1 MPKIDQRHPEALE
14 GSQVR
19 NQRLNLSLRGACPER
34 RGNHV
39 STWNTVQL
47 RKLLSL
53 LFISAALIAL
63 VACGSSDSDSP
74 NDTVSTT
81 NDGEEVALILRIDEV
96 FTVENFEAAGFK
108 LSKEFDIDTVPLA
121 TNVYYGFADRRD
133 IEIRKYAT
141 HADAMS
147 AGVESALAILGR
159 SPASNSAGGIITSG
173 NNRTSY
179 HAYLVAG
186 NMVMLCQTD
195 ISVCENLATIVQSGG

>member
-1 MPKIDQRHPEALE
+1 L
-14 GSQVR
+14 QV
-19 NQRLNLSLRGACPER
+19 N
-34 RGNHV
+34 NHAV
-39 STWNTVQL
+39 NFSIKNFGM
-47 RKLLSL
+47 LL
-53 LFISAALIAL
+53 LIAL
-63 VACGSSDSDSP
+63 MITGLTACGSGDSTS
-74 NDTVSTT
+74 DTVSTT
-81 NDGEEVALILRIDEV
+81 NDGEEVAPVLRIDEI

-108 LSKEFDIDTVPLA
+108 LSKEFDTDTVPMA

>member
-1 MPKIDQRHPEALE
+1 ML
-14 GSQVR
+14 
-19 NQRLNLSLRGACPER
+19 
-34 RGNHV
+34 
-39 STWNTVQL
+39 L
-47 RKLLSL
+47 RKLLVFSIFSL
-53 LFISAALIAL
+53 ALFA
-63 VACGSSDSDSP
+63 VACGSSDPYDLAD
-74 NDTVSTT
+74 DTVSTS
-81 NDGEEVALILRIDEV
+81 NDGEEVALVLRIDEV

-147 AGVESALAILGR
+147 AGVKSALAILGR

-195 ISVCENLATIVQSGG
+195 ISVCENLAIIVQSDG